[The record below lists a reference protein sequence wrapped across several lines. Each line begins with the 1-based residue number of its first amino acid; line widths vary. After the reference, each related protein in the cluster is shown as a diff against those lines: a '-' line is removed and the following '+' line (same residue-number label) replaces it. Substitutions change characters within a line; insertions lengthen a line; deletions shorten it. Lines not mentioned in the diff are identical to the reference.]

1 MKLNIKK
8 IAKAIIEDAVLMA
21 ETFNLMNDLVNLGN
35 SERTNFWEVESL
47 YQGIQILFLLADLD
61 KDQFEKVVDDYN
73 EGWFEILNNRK
84 LPTKTKEKL
93 IYKSFKKLCKD
104 F

>member
-35 SERTNFWEVESL
+35 SERANFWEVENR

-73 EGWFEILNNRK
+73 EGWFEILNIRK
-84 LPTKTKEKL
+84 LPTKTKENL

>member
-1 MKLNIKK
+1 MKLNTKK

-21 ETFNLMNDLVNLGN
+21 ETFNLMNDLVILAILNALILGG
-35 SERTNFWEVESL
+35 WKSL
-47 YQGIQILFLLADLD
+47 SSIQILFLLADLD

-93 IYKSFKKLCKD
+93 IYKSFKKLCKA

>member
-1 MKLNIKK
+1 MILLILAILNALI
-8 IAKAIIEDAVLMA
+8 
-21 ETFNLMNDLVNLGN
+21 LGG
-35 SERTNFWEVESL
+35 WKSL
-47 YQGIQILFLLADLD
+47 SSIQILFLLADLD

-93 IYKSFKKLCKD
+93 IYKSFKKLCKA